1 MSQKPDFL
9 AQRRPV
15 TFVDLFA
22 GAGGISEGFLQA
34 YTDKKYFDFILASDI
49 NENCELTHEVRY
61 NEQLGL
67 DLKFICQDI
76 MEDSFLE
83 NLKKQI
89 GNTVVDVVT
98 GGPSCQSF
106 SLSGRRRKF
115 DKRDDLFYHYLKV
128 IKYLRPKYFVME
140 NVKGI
145 LTKDSGRI
153 KERILKEIRSIVDI
167 HKLPILYSFVQ
178 SELSELNSFQRS
190 IYLAKL
196 NIETSEQENKENYRD
211 IYFSILQERFRE
223 ITRTIDYKISKSNL
237 AVNSA
242 RHGLALMRQSRMR
255 EQIKAQTIQ
264 LKTKTDL
271 DNDIYVDEM
280 NDFIDFISD
289 YSILEKTVYA
299 LEQMKSIT
307 GTPELISLLQWA
319 LRLYVKSVD
328 ECFDDLSLYAQL
340 EGKFAQLSAI
350 LNEVRLYNI
359 AKPIVLNSSDYG
371 VPQNRERVVFIGCRN
386 DQKLISSIPATVTPE
401 QKVSVYEALWDLD
414 FIGNGEEITQYK
426 KIKAKAKY
434 AYLLRARSS
443 NSIPTV
449 SGQLYSEWQKEG
461 RLGHRFIFDKK
472 PFYVR
477 NKTALSSI
485 LLHRYE
491 TLHNHQTSAQ
501 KDVVRQRLEVIA
513 KCGDYD
519 EHTKS
524 VLKSQGLDSDKRNYN
539 VLNPEG
545 QSPTVMT
552 MPDDFIHYSAYR
564 ALTVR
569 EMARL
574 QSFDDSFVFQGKRS
588 TGGDKRKVE
597 IPQYTLVGNAVPPL
611 MARAIAQSIL
621 EIIN

>member
-1 MSQKPDFL
+1 MSQRSDFL
-9 AQRRPV
+9 EQRTAV

-34 YTDKKYFDFILASDI
+34 YTEKKYFDFILASDI

-61 NEQLGL
+61 NEQLGI

-83 NLKKQI
+83 NLRKEI
-89 GNTVVDVVT
+89 GDTIVDVVT

-128 IKYLRPKYFVME
+128 IRFLRPKYFVME

-145 LTKDSGRI
+145 LTKDKGRI

-167 HKLPILYSFVQ
+167 HKVPKLYTFIQ
-178 SELSELNSFQRS
+178 SELTELDPFQRS
-190 IYLAKL
+190 IYLVKL
-196 NIETSEQENKENYRD
+196 DIETTEQEHKENYRD
-211 IYFSILQERFRE
+211 LYFSMLQERFKE
-223 ITRTIDYKISKSNL
+223 ITRTIDYKISKSNSY
-237 AVNSA
+237 VNSV
-242 RHGLALMRQSRMR
+242 RHGLALMRQNKMR
-255 EQIKAQTIQ
+255 EQIKTRTIQ

-271 DNDIYVDEM
+271 DNDIYIDRM

-289 YSILEKTVYA
+289 SSIIEKIVTA
-299 LEQMKSIT
+299 LEHMKSIT
-307 GTPELISLLQWA
+307 GNPTLISLLQWS
-319 LRLYVKSVD
+319 LNLYVKSVD
-328 ECFDDLSLYAQL
+328 ECFDDLGLYAQH

-359 AKPIVLNSSDYG
+359 AKPMVLNSADYG

-386 DQKLISSIPATVTPE
+386 DQKLISSIPATVTPD

-414 FIGNGEEITQYK
+414 FIGNGEEITKYK
-426 KIKAKAKY
+426 TIKPKAKY
-434 AYLLRARSS
+434 ASMLRKRGCDG
-443 NSIPTV
+443 IPTDH
-449 SGQLYSEWQKEG
+449 GKLYSEWQKHG
-461 RLGHRFIFDKK
+461 RLGHRFIFEKA

-477 NKTALSSI
+477 DKAALASP

-491 TLHNHQTSAQ
+491 TLHNHQTSVQ
-501 KDVVRQRLEVIA
+501 KELVRQRLEVIA
-513 KCGDYD
+513 RCGDYD
-519 EHTKS
+519 EQTKK

-539 VLNPEG
+539 VLNPET

-574 QSFDDSFVFQGKRS
+574 QSFDDAFVFQGKRS

-621 EIIN
+621 ENIH